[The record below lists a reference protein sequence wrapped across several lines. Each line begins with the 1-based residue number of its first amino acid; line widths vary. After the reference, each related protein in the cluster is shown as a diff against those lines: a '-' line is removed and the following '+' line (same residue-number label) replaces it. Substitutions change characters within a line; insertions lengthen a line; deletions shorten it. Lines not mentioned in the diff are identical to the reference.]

1 MTYQHTTK
9 HHQNVVLVCQRILVR
24 VHYTVTKQQPTGPP
38 AGGRAGRK
46 DDDDAPRDR
55 GAPQGCYGGHSVG
68 ETPGPIPNPEAKT
81 HCADGT
87 ALDRVWESR
96 TPPDSL
102 WVAPPVHDPDK
113 GSRTGGPHPFKP
125 LAHPRP
131 TGALGTQWK
140 HKMSQ
145 RRVGRISESLTP
157 CRQSHTSVMVEPC
170 RGLAF

>member
-1 MTYQHTTK
+1 MMRPGIGVGLKAVTAVIAWGKRPVPYRTRKLRPTAPM
-9 HHQNVVLVCQRILVR
+9 VLHSTGCGR
-24 VHYTVTKQQPTGPP
+24 V
-38 AGGRAGRK
+38 
-46 DDDDAPRDR
+46 
-55 GAPQGCYGGHSVG
+55 GHRR
-68 ETPGPIPNPEAKT
+68 T
-81 HCADGT
+81 HFG
-87 ALDRVWESR
+87 W
-96 TPPDSL
+96 
-102 WVAPPVHDPDK
+102 PPVHDPDK